1 MHAPERTAD
10 PAVPRTLRVGIVGCG
25 NISSNHLEA
34 FQALDAV
41 SVVAVCD
48 VDPARAAA
56 LAAQYSVEHAV
67 DSVQRLLE
75 LEPGIV
81 SVCTP
86 HPTHQQVV
94 LQAATAGVHVLCEK
108 PIAVDLQAAQQM
120 VRACEDAGVKLGVLF
135 QRRFWPAAAELH
147 AEISSGALGTPALG
161 QVSVLLHREHEYYS
175 AADWRGTWAADGGG
189 VLMTQAIHYLDLLQ
203 WYLGDVARVQGE
215 VNTYKHVE
223 HIEVEDSAA
232 ALITF
237 TSGAMA
243 TVLASTSADPAL
255 GVQIRITGSNGASAE
270 LSEFPEGSDGRLTL
284 QTADHR
290 IAEQP
295 VHPAGM
301 EANVDL
307 SRINGALKDHHRAQI
322 AQFVAAVREDLEPAV
337 TGHEALKSLRIL
349 LAVYESAR
357 TGRPVVFAPPSN
369 QRTVVPESVADR
381 LYTTA
386 RA

>member
-1 MHAPERTAD
+1 MQIPTSTIGN
-10 PAVPRTLRVGIVGCG
+10 AVPRTLRVGIVGCG

-41 SVVAVCD
+41 NVVAVCD

-56 LAAQYSVEHAV
+56 LAGDYAVEHAV

-75 LEPGIV
+75 LELDII

-94 LQAATAGVHVLCEK
+94 LQAAAAGVHVLCEK
-108 PIAVDLQAAQQM
+108 PISVDVSAAQQM
-120 VRACEDAGVKLGVLF
+120 VAACTDAGVKFGVLF
-135 QRRFWPAAAELH
+135 QRRFWPAAAALRAELD
-147 AEISSGALGTPALG
+147 AGALGTPVLG

-203 WYLGDVARVQGE
+203 WYFGDVARVQGV
-215 VNTYKHVE
+215 VNTYKHGE
-223 HIEVEDSAA
+223 HIEVEDSAT

-284 QTADHR
+284 QTSDHK
-290 IAEQP
+290 IAARP
-295 VHPAGM
+295 VHPAGVD
-301 EANVDL
+301 ANVEL

-357 TGRPVVFAPPSN
+357 TGSPVDFAPPSN
-369 QRTVVPESVADR
+369 QRTVVPPSVADR
-381 LYTTA
+381 LGTTI

>member
-1 MHAPERTAD
+1 MQTPTSTTGNTA
-10 PAVPRTLRVGIVGCG
+10 PRTLRVGIVGCG
-25 NISSNHLEA
+25 NISANHLEA

-41 SVVAVCD
+41 DVVAVCD

-56 LAAQYSVEHAV
+56 LAADYAVEHAV

-75 LEPGIV
+75 LELDIV

-94 LQAATAGVHVLCEK
+94 LQAAAAGVHVLCEK
-108 PIAVDLQAAQQM
+108 PIAVDVPAAQQM
-120 VRACEDAGVKLGVLF
+120 VAACQDAGVKFGVLF
-135 QRRFWPAAAELH
+135 QRRFWPAAAALRAELD
-147 AEISSGALGTPALG
+147 AGVLGTPVLG

-215 VNTYKHVE
+215 VNTYKHGE
-223 HIEVEDSAA
+223 HIEVEDSAT

-284 QTADHR
+284 QTSNHE
-290 IAEQP
+290 IAARP
-295 VHPAGM
+295 VHPAGVD
-301 EANVDL
+301 ANVEL
-307 SRINGALKDHHRAQI
+307 SRINGALKEHHRAQI
-322 AQFVAAVREDLEPAV
+322 TQFVAAVREDLEPAV
-337 TGHEALKSLRIL
+337 TGREALKSLRIL

-357 TGRPVVFAPPSN
+357 TGRPVDFAPASN
-369 QRTVVPESVADR
+369 QRTVVPASVADR